1 MSEIFANFALSQ
13 ESDNISNFPGS
24 VSQKLE
30 IENVGNFLL
39 TQAEQKSSPCRI
51 CVGCYP
57 AFFSSIGF
65 LRPSIKRVPDAVHAS
80 CINPVGMDW
89 LTTKINQ

>member
-1 MSEIFANFALSQ
+1 MQVNSRQRLVMSEIIAKFAPSQ
-13 ESDNISNFPGS
+13 ESDFISNFSGS

-39 TQAEQKSSPCRI
+39 TQAEQKGYPCRI

-65 LRPSIKRVPDAVHAS
+65 LRPSIKRMRDFRPRFFV
-80 CINPVGMDW
+80 
-89 LTTKINQ
+89 

>member
-1 MSEIFANFALSQ
+1 MKYNLQDNSSKYLVKSGIFAKFASSQ
-13 ESDNISNFPGS
+13 ESDFISNFSGS
-24 VSQKLE
+24 VSQMLE

-39 TQAEQKSSPCRI
+39 TQAEQKGSPCRI

-65 LRPSIKRVPDAVHAS
+65 LRPSIKRMPDAVHAS
-80 CINPVGMDW
+80 W
-89 LTTKINQ
+89 